1 MEALGLRYVE
11 VNLSVV
17 QCEQAD
23 LAQRLIRIA
32 QRFEVDPSMVNLE
45 ITETASISA
54 RKQLLGNME
63 QLIDYGFS
71 FSLDDFGKGE
81 SNLMYVV
88 EMPVTIVKLDYDIT
102 KAFFNTPKA
111 CQVVRAVVGMAH
123 EMGLHLV
130 SEGIET
136 EQEAVAIR
144 AEGIDYIQG
153 YFYSKPLP
161 AADFVSFLRSNNAA

>member
-1 MEALGLRYVE
+1 M
-11 VNLSVV
+11 V

-153 YFYSKPLP
+153 YYYSKPLP
-161 AADFVSFLRSNNAA
+161 VCEFVDFLAASRAA